1 VPVKPLPKRLATR
14 AAIGRCPDSSGLG
27 DSESRNF
34 CRAECSAMKLAPAL
48 LISAAAP
55 YLADRYYFF
64 GKYFD
69 AMAAMAHDIFR
80 HVF

>member
-1 VPVKPLPKRLATR
+1 
-14 AAIGRCPDSSGLG
+14 
-27 DSESRNF
+27 
-34 CRAECSAMKLAPAL
+34 MKLAPAL
-48 LISAAAP
+48 LISAAAT

>member
-1 VPVKPLPKRLATR
+1 VQNAR
-14 AAIGRCPDSSGLG
+14 
-27 DSESRNF
+27 
-34 CRAECSAMKLAPAL
+34 AMKLAPA
-48 LISAAAP
+48 IVIWAAAT

-69 AMAAMAHDIFR
+69 AMTNMVQEILR